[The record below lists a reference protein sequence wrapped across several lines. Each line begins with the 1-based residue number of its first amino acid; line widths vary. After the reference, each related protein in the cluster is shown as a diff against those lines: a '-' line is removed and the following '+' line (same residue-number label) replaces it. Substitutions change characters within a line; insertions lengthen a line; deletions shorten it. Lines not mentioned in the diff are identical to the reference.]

1 MLRQHLRYPL
11 KIEISFFMSIMIIH
25 ILQFVHIVEYESDR
39 PLILSVRVRVTQ
51 NVKCISIAKMSERI
65 LVTVKFQQLL
75 LLYALRILLM
85 YISRIKIEHLIVF
98 SIVSSRY
105 DLSHHPS
112 VHHIHLALISN
123 GKSVMSIC
131 KIFYEELRR
140 QASTYPVHIVRE
152 YLTAHSHVFHVI
164 SKAVMLNLIPASY
177 ISAPQCLANIVS
189 HINPEYTSVY
199 PCQCSDTILQH
210 QSVKVDCPHAEHNP
224 LSVLSR
230 LFLSFYIHGNPLIVL
245 TKPQSESE
253 ITHDRSGSGFYECFD
268 MLHITH
274 IRKFSD
280 FIRMTA
286 VQSPVILKIGGYVSD
301 AFIIIC
307 IFIHADN
314 THILPSINVDQRQLH
329 IIII

>member
-1 MLRQHLRYPL
+1 
-11 KIEISFFMSIMIIH
+11 
-25 ILQFVHIVEYESDR
+25 
-39 PLILSVRVRVTQ
+39 
-51 NVKCISIAKMSERI
+51 
-65 LVTVKFQQLL
+65 
-75 LLYALRILLM
+75 M
-85 YISRIKIEHLIVF
+85 YIPRINIEYLIVI

-105 DLSHHPS
+105 DLCHHPS

-123 GKSVMSIC
+123 GKSVMPTC

-140 QASTYPVHIVRE
+140 QALAYPDHIVRE
-152 YLTAHSHVFHVI
+152 YLTVHSHVFHVL
-164 SKAVMLNLIPASY
+164 SKAVMLNLISASY
-177 ISAPQCLANIVS
+177 ISAPQCLTNIVS

-199 PCQCSDTILQH
+199 PCQCPETILQH
-210 QSVKVDCPHAEHNP
+210 QSVKADCPHAEHNP

-245 TKPQSESE
+245 AKPQSEPE
-253 ITHDRSGSGFYECFD
+253 ITHNGSSSGFYECFD

-274 IRKFSD
+274 ICKFSD

-286 VQSPVILKIGGYVSD
+286 VQPSVFLKIGRYVKD

-307 IFIHADN
+307 ILIHADN

>member
-1 MLRQHLRYPL
+1 
-11 KIEISFFMSIMIIH
+11 MIIH

-39 PLILSVRVRVTQ
+39 PLIISVCIRVAQ
-51 NVKCISIAKMSERI
+51 NVKCISIAETSECI

-75 LLYALRILLM
+75 FLYALRILLM
-85 YISRIKIEHLIVF
+85 YIPRIKIEYLIVI

-105 DLSHHPS
+105 DLCHHPS
-112 VHHIHLALISN
+112 VHHIHFTLISN

-140 QASTYPVHIVRE
+140 QALSYPVHIVRE
-152 YLTAHSHVFHVI
+152 YLTTHSHVFHVI
-164 SKAVMLNLIPASY
+164 SKAVMLNLISASY
-177 ISAPQCLANIVS
+177 ISASQCLANIVR
-189 HINPEYTSVY
+189 HINPEYTPVY
-199 PCQCSDTILQH
+199 PCQCPETILQH
-210 QSVKVDCPHAEHNP
+210 QGVKADCPHAEHNP

-245 TKPQSESE
+245 AKSQSEPE
-253 ITHDRSGSGFYECFD
+253 ITHDGSGSGFYECFD

-274 IRKFSD
+274 ICKFSD

-286 VQSPVILKIGGYVSD
+286 VQSLVIFKIGRYVRGT
-301 AFIIIC
+301 FIIIC
-307 IFIHADN
+307 ILVHTDN
-314 THILPSINVDQRQLH
+314 THILPSINVDQRQFH